1 MENEKILRAGE
12 IAIQVKEYIKPLIK
26 KDTLLIEIAEK
37 IENKIYEL
45 GGKPAFPVNL
55 SINEIAAHYTP
66 SHNDTTKAKDLL
78 KIDFG
83 AHIDG
88 WCSDTAFS
96 VNLSDNQ
103 KESEENEKLITASRK
118 ALESGQN
125 IIASKTKVSE
135 IGKEINRTIQ
145 EQGFIPITNL
155 TGHEI
160 GQYDLHAGLSIPNYN
175 NKCQEEISEGLYAIE
190 PFVTLSS
197 GNGHVREGEDSG
209 IYQIISDKKPRS
221 PLAREILNFILDE
234 YGTLPFCSRWIIKKF
249 GIKAN
254 FGLRQLE
261 QNNNLHQYPQL
272 IESSGKKVAQS
283 ENTILIQKNKKT
295 ITTDKN

>member
-1 MENEKILRAGE
+1 METEKIIKAGE
-12 IAIQVKEYIKPLIK
+12 IAIKVKEYIKPQIK
-26 KDTLLIEIAEK
+26 KDVPLLEIAEK
-37 IENKIYEL
+37 IEDKIYEL
-45 GGKPAFPVNL
+45 GGKPAFPTNL

-66 SHNDTTKAKDLL
+66 SHNDNTKARGLL

-96 VNLSDNQ
+96 VDLSDNEEES
-103 KESEENEKLITASRK
+103 KENQKLIEVSRK
-118 ALESGQN
+118 ALKTGQET
-125 IIASKTKVSE
+125 ISPGIEVSE
-135 IGKEINRTIQ
+135 IGEQINKTIQ

-175 NKCQEEISEGLYAIE
+175 NKSQEQISEGLYAIE
-190 PFVTLSS
+190 PFVTLSTGS
-197 GNGHVREGEDSG
+197 GHVKEGDSSG
-209 IYQIISDKKPRS
+209 IYQLLSDKKPRS

-234 YGTLPFCSRWIIKKF
+234 YGTLPFCSRWIVNKF
-249 GIKAN
+249 GTKAN

-261 QNNNLHQYPQL
+261 QNNNLHNYAQL
-272 IESSGKKVAQS
+272 IESSGKKVSQS
-283 ENTILIQKNKKT
+283 ENTILIQKNNKT
-295 ITTDKN
+295 ITTE